1 MEQKF
6 RGTIIIKYNVP
17 YNAIPATAYR
27 TNIKNMYNF
36 EGYDELVL
44 IHKTKDKVFTL
55 FNLQYVDIFETTE
68 LRNYNNFINISNRID
83 ISNNEK
89 FFRYERIH

>member
-1 MEQKF
+1 MEE
-6 RGTIIIKYNVP
+6 RWEGAVIIKYMIP
-17 YNAIPATAYR
+17 YNAIPSTAYR
-27 TNIKNMYNF
+27 NNIENMYNF

-68 LRNYNNFINISNRID
+68 LRNYNNFINISEYVD
-83 ISNNEK
+83 VSNKIK
-89 FFRYERIH
+89 FYKYERIK